1 MTNTEIA
8 RLLEEVA
15 DVLEIRQEDTF
26 RIRAYRNAA
35 RTVEVQTAPLAR
47 LLAEGKPLTAL
58 PGIGKQMAAHIRE
71 MVETGTLAYRD
82 ELIAEIPRTL
92 VDLMHL
98 PGVGPKRAR
107 RVWHELGID
116 TVEALEAAA
125 REGRIA
131 ALSGFGAKSQQ
142 KILDGIAASR
152 QYSHRLLLADAE
164 RHLEPLLAHL
174 RACPQVERLEVAGSY
189 RRRRETVGDVD
200 LLAIATDARP
210 VMEHFR
216 AYAQV
221 DRVVMA
227 GETRSSVLLGS
238 GLQVDLRVVP
248 PDCYGAALVYFT
260 GSQEH
265 NVKLRQRA
273 VHQGLRISE
282 YGVFRVADEGAGAA
296 AELVA
301 GKEEADVYAAV
312 GLPWIPPELR
322 EDRGEIE
329 AAARG
334 ELPALIELA
343 DLRGDLQMHSTW
355 SDGAESIE
363 SMLTA
368 CAARGYEYMALT
380 DHSKSLAMVRGL
392 DGARLRAQWEEIAEV
407 QARHAEIRLLRSME
421 VDILADGTLDL
432 EDELLERLDVVV
444 VAIHSR
450 FDLPPAEQT
459 ARVLRALAHPSV
471 AIFAHPTARIINR
484 RRPIE
489 MDMER
494 VLGTAA
500 EMGVAVELNASPH
513 RLDLR
518 DTHLLLARRLGCKVV
533 ISTDAH
539 RLREL
544 ANMRFGVDQARR
556 AWLTREDVLN
566 TRSLADLLAG
576 LRRPMGEG
584 DSFRGECES
593 T

>member
-35 RTVEVQTAPLAR
+35 RTIEVQTAPLAR
-47 LLAEGKPLTAL
+47 LVAEKKPLTAL

-107 RVWHELGID
+107 RLWQELGID

-131 ALSGFGAKSQQ
+131 GLSGFGPKSQQ
-142 KILDGIAASR
+142 KILDGIEAGR
-152 QYSHRLLLADAE
+152 QYGERLLLSEAE
-164 RHLEPLLAHL
+164 RHVEPLLAYL
-174 RACPQVERLEVAGSY
+174 RDCPQVERLEVAGSY
-189 RRRRETVGDVD
+189 RRRRETVGDLD
-200 LLAIATDARP
+200 LLAIATDAAP

-248 PDCYGAALVYFT
+248 PACYGAALVYFT

-273 VHQGLRISE
+273 VHQGLRVSE
-282 YGVFRVADEGAGAA
+282 YGVFRLAGEGAEAA

-334 ELPALIELA
+334 ELPVLVELE

-363 SMLTA
+363 SMLIA

-392 DGARLRAQWEEIAEV
+392 DGVRLQAQWEEIAEV
-407 QARHAEIRLLRSME
+407 QARHPEIRLLRSME
-421 VDILADGTLDL
+421 VDILADGALDL
-432 EDELLERLDVVV
+432 EDELLARLDLVVV
-444 VAIHSR
+444 SIHSR
-450 FDLPPAEQT
+450 FDLPRAEQT
-459 ARVLRALAHPSV
+459 ARVLRALAHPATS
-471 AIFAHPTARIINR
+471 IFAHPTARIINR
-484 RRPIE
+484 RRPID

-494 VLGTAA
+494 VLGRAA
-500 EMGVAVELNASPH
+500 ELGVAVELNASPH

-539 RLREL
+539 RVREL
-544 ANMRFGVDQARR
+544 DYMRFGVEQARR
-556 AWLTREDVLN
+556 AWLSAGEVLN
-566 TRSLADLLAG
+566 TRRLADFLAG
-576 LRRPMGEG
+576 LRV
-584 DSFRGECES
+584 
-593 T
+593 